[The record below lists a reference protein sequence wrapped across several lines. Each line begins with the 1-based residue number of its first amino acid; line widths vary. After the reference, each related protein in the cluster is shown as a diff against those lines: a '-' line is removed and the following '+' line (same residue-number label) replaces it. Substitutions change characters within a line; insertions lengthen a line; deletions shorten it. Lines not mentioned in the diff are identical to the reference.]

1 MENDLDLVTH
11 QLEDMKFEEQKVEK
25 VKNFKFYINLSKLM
39 KKMLN
44 LF

>member
-11 QLEDMKFEEQKVEK
+11 QLEDMKFEEQNVEK
-25 VKNFKFYINLSKLM
+25 VKNFKFYINFSKLM
-39 KKMLN
+39 KKMLS